1 MCLPASRVHLRP
13 AGVRPEPPIVSPDSV
28 SRRAPDPLAPVMAR
42 LAAGERD
49 ALRDLYLATR
59 AKLFGVVLRILSDR
73 SESEDVLQEV
83 YLTVWRR
90 ADAFEPERASAAA
103 WLTAVARNRAID
115 RLRARPVRPAASE
128 AEVLALPDGAPG
140 AEAVLERSDE
150 GRRLQACLDT
160 IRPEEAR
167 AIRTAFLEGVTY
179 EALALR
185 TGKPLG
191 TVKSWVRRGL
201 LRLRECLER

>member
-1 MCLPASRVHLRP
+1 MRDPPRS
-13 AGVRPEPPIVSPDSV
+13 EPPISPPPSAAI
-28 SRRAPDPLAPVMAR
+28 RAADPLAPAMAR
-42 LAAGERD
+42 LAAGVRE
-49 ALRDLYLATR
+49 ALRDVYDATR
-59 AKLFGVVLRILSDR
+59 AKLFGVVLRILRDR

-83 YLTVWRR
+83 YLAVWRR
-90 ADAFEPERASAAA
+90 AGAFDPERASAAA

-115 RLRARPVRPAASE
+115 RLRARPARPQAPP
-128 AEVLALPDGAPG
+128 EVAYDLPDPAPSP
-140 AEAVLERSDE
+140 EAALETSDE

-160 IRPEEAR
+160 LRPDEAR
-167 AIRTAFLEGVTY
+167 TIRTAFLEGVTY

-201 LRLRECLER
+201 LRLRECLEP

>member
-1 MCLPASRVHLRP
+1 M
-13 AGVRPEPPIVSPDSV
+13 AGSARPEPPIASSPAAAA
-28 SRRAPDPLAPVMAR
+28 RAADPLAPAMAR
-42 LAAGERD
+42 LAAGDRS
-49 ALRDLYLATR
+49 ALRELYDATR

-90 ADAFEPERASAAA
+90 AGAFDPERASVSA

-115 RLRARPVRPAASE
+115 RLRARPARPQAPAEAA
-128 AEVLALPDGAPG
+128 LDLPDTAPG
-140 AEAVLERSDE
+140 PEAALAASDE
-150 GRRLQACLDT
+150 GRRLQACLDA

-167 AIRTAFLEGVTY
+167 TIRTAFLEGVTY

-201 LRLRECLER
+201 LRLRECLEP

>member
-1 MCLPASRVHLRP
+1 
-13 AGVRPEPPIVSPDSV
+13 
-28 SRRAPDPLAPVMAR
+28 MAR
-42 LAAGERD
+42 LAEGDRS
-49 ALRDLYLATR
+49 ALRELYDATR

-90 ADAFEPERASAAA
+90 AGAFDPERASVSA

-115 RLRARPVRPAASE
+115 RLRARPARPQAPAEAALE
-128 AEVLALPDGAPG
+128 LPDPG
-140 AEAVLERSDE
+140 PGPEAALATTDE

-167 AIRTAFLEGVTY
+167 TIRTAFLEGVTY

-201 LRLRECLER
+201 LRLRECLEP

>member
-1 MCLPASRVHLRP
+1 MCLPRRRDRLN
-13 AGVRPEPPIVSPDSV
+13 AGPTAPEPPIASADP
-28 SRRAPDPLAPVMAR
+28 ATAHAADPLAPAMAR
-42 LAAGERD
+42 VAAGERD
-49 ALRDLYLATR
+49 ALRDLYDATR

-73 SESEDVLQEV
+73 GESEDVLQEV

-90 ADAFEPERASAAA
+90 AGAFDPARASAAA

-115 RLRARPVRPAASE
+115 RLRARPSRPHDGPEAAMR
-128 AEVLALPDGAPG
+128 LPDPG
-140 AEAVLERSDE
+140 PGPEASLERSDE
-150 GRRLQACLDT
+150 GRRLHACLEEL
-160 IRPEEAR
+160 RPEEAGT
-167 AIRTAFLEGVTY
+167 IRTAFLEGVTY

-201 LRLRECLER
+201 LRLRDCLER

>member
-1 MCLPASRVHLRP
+1 
-13 AGVRPEPPIVSPDSV
+13 
-28 SRRAPDPLAPVMAR
+28 MAR
-42 LAAGERD
+42 LAAGERA
-49 ALRDLYLATR
+49 ALRDLYDATSP
-59 AKLFGVVLRILSDR
+59 KLFGVVIRILSDR

-90 ADAFEPERASAAA
+90 AEAFDPSRASAAA

-115 RLRARPVRPAASE
+115 RLRARPSRPAASPEE
-128 AEVLALPDGAPG
+128 ALAVPDERPRAD
-140 AEAVLERSDE
+140 EMLERSDE
-150 GRRLQACLDT
+150 GRRLQACLDS

-179 EALALR
+179 EALAQR
-185 TGKPLG
+185 TGTPLG

-201 LRLRECLER
+201 LRLRECLEP